1 MAMRYQEMKEQ
12 LEELMN
18 HDYINFVKA
27 MISIETELEDEEQL
41 ERIVDEF
48 LENDGVVT
56 IVHEELYGKG
66 VHFKDLE
73 FNKQLKNK
81 KFEI

>member
-1 MAMRYQEMKEQ
+1 MRYQEMKEQ

-18 HDYINFVKA
+18 RDYINFVKA

-48 LENDGVVT
+48 L
-56 IVHEELYGKG
+56 
-66 VHFKDLE
+66 
-73 FNKQLKNK
+73 
-81 KFEI
+81 

>member
-1 MAMRYQEMKEQ
+1 MRYQDMKEQ
-12 LEELMN
+12 LEGLMDR
-18 HDYINFVKA
+18 DYINFVKA

-41 ERIVDEF
+41 ERIADEF
-48 LENDGVVT
+48 LENDEIVT
-56 IVHEELYGKG
+56 IVNEELYRKG

>member
-1 MAMRYQEMKEQ
+1 MRYQEMK
-12 LEELMN
+12 
-18 HDYINFVKA
+18 
-27 MISIETELEDEEQL
+27 EQL